1 MPDTPLLDRMDL
13 EKSFGDYKPMALPA
27 DLPNVPHTAPD
38 LPMPTIA
45 GEPYISPLTAL
56 ENSIFS
62 TPDRGG
68 KLMGGSI
75 PRSLAEVTSSRY
87 NNFVPGD
94 YNNEDAYAQGQ
105 GWTSKMVNSVG
116 KGLSLTGTTFLQS
129 TVGLVNGV
137 VQWANTGRAASFYDN
152 DFNRNL
158 DEINKKLEDVL
169 PNYYTDAE
177 KNAAWYSYKKL
188 FTANFFWDGIIKNMG
203 FAAGAALSG
212 GVYTAALKALPLT
225 SRLFSIGKAA
235 EALAATEEGLLAADK
250 VAETYG
256 KVKGLSDKFLSSYKT
271 LNKAGRAVVAGLST
285 TGEAGFEAFH
295 NMNQFRDDKIAEWK
309 ELHNGME
316 PKGQDL
322 AKINSEAE
330 NVGNSSFLLN
340 TGLLSV
346 TNYIQFPKILGST
359 YKAEKGIVN
368 GLTKEIG
375 EVTTDAAGKY
385 AQRAPRF
392 GKVLSTLNKVRPYTF
407 SASEAFEEGAQYAIQ
422 VGTQDYY
429 NKKYKGQH
437 TDWLESLVEGAGKT
451 LTTNEGMENVLIGG
465 LSGALMMAKGKIQEG
480 SEKTKNTAEAIA
492 QFNKFKISDFTK
504 ETSDA
509 VNRGV
514 AIQEDRETALRQGDV
529 LESKDLEKDY
539 IINYLTPRIKFGRFD
554 LVTSDLQQLREL
566 ATSDQGF
573 AQLVGEGKV
582 VPGDTQEAYLK
593 RLTNLESTANN
604 MKSLYQSLNLRYG
617 NSLTKDGKLAY
628 TPEVMDKMLYAA
640 TKIADYDQR
649 IPELTSKLISSNI
662 DVATIADEI
671 LNGNFDN
678 YNKIMADLEGSKRP
692 DKEDLIEALQDVNEL
707 TLRRDKFMDE
717 YDEIKKSPEKY
728 QTKLPENLQN
738 KIDPARKVS
747 TIKTKDGDIDLETGK
762 EYFAGAPMRRSKEG
776 TYFQEFSRFTVLG
789 ETPDGKLII
798 KTISTDPNTPGEVL
812 QVDKTYFEKHQ
823 LGDVASL
830 ESNPNG
836 KFYVESAG
844 QIFKYNLGGGKFVEG
859 TVRYDRKKDRLTFVS
874 LDGTKKFN
882 ITRADFKAKKGFT
895 EGKIVASGQLTARA
909 KAALDEAVS
918 QEEIQSVF
926 DQRDEV
932 LSEVFNNTKNR
943 LEEINK
949 SIEDAKKE
957 MERINESIE
966 NLSMTKS
973 GAKRKAFIGAA
984 KKTLNALQAQYKDV
998 ENLVA
1003 NLEAEKEE
1011 LENVLPYLQEMYDN
1025 RDMLPE
1031 SYSEV
1036 VKDLKEEI
1044 DQLEEM
1050 IDNTN
1055 DAIKQGNSL
1064 LDSIKGAINTALSL
1078 FNDFVKRLGE
1088 ENPKIPLFMKDFQE
1102 RLEKYLGEQGAQQFI
1117 NDRLGFT
1124 DIVSDLQDQIESF
1137 GDELNLPNM
1146 EKRAEK
1152 LTAQL
1157 IELEK
1162 GLNELV
1168 NKSIAKGIVMEAF
1181 QKAAEEYEKKVE
1193 QEKLFVKN
1201 TKLIKK
1207 FLGTADES
1215 VPTEQTDESYEADA
1229 KKDDMAVVTSTT
1241 VPSAEF
1247 SGKDLAPHH
1256 QRANQF
1262 GANIEN
1268 LPNRDNIRGVIVTST
1283 NEETILPGLTE
1294 FLKTQGDQSI
1304 EVDPEQTIAL
1314 VMVEVD
1320 PEDGTVHL
1328 IGVDGQR
1335 LATQDLNAAIFQT
1348 FPLTLTWSNGK
1359 SMFRDS
1365 SENNVVESL
1374 TDQYY
1379 KWREETLKNPPK
1391 TPFEVSASFGIP
1403 EPITYLDDKG
1413 VKQPVV
1419 GATTSVEEAGLI
1431 QSSELLGDPMIK
1443 LSTNEE
1449 VIENGSTRFE
1459 DAIGK
1464 VFLSL
1469 KNAYVKLKNRK
1480 FNKQE
1485 ATNIYNAIFRVA
1497 TNMFENE
1504 EEGIDSTEAQRMLS
1518 YLRSIVYWGTPKDTE
1533 GNLKA
1538 LGYNSVFFDKED
1550 GKGPLKLFISGRGE
1564 NITLT
1569 PSSLRTNKDL
1579 IIDLLQNIYNNVNSR
1594 MVETDWNEPYEEI
1607 LSISED
1613 GKVETRDWP
1622 NYQSFLLSKTLPDE
1636 SGGLSGAQ
1644 RSNDELPLSVE
1655 MRPLEG
1661 EGDVNRQGIYFTIS
1675 HPEDKFEIPKE
1686 ESKKKKVIK
1695 GSKLAEEEEEEEEEE
1710 ETPKKTTKKKAKT
1723 SPGKIKFA
1731 PEGTVVFDG
1740 ETINTFTVGKKKIY
1754 YIADGDALKNK
1765 DLTNGIK
1772 IIFTK
1777 GDAKSIH
1784 EALKDKGLDGAKALF
1799 TMKGNIAKEILP
1811 KLGTSK
1817 TKTKTKTTPFASKK
1831 GKADTGEESFVIGD
1845 EEDEE
1850 DDDTEDSVE
1859 TAEAV
1864 EDVIEDDQD
1873 EVVIIDDE
1881 LQDDLDDMED
1891 DAPFRLAIEER
1902 INAFQGENWAKLES
1916 WLKANFPNVP
1926 VYRVKNIIKAT
1937 NGRQA
1942 WGMLK
1947 DGAIYIY
1954 ENAEVGTA
1962 YHEVFEAVWKM
1973 FSDSKE
1979 RRAVLAEFKAR
1990 KGTFIDRETLREV
2003 AYSDATDKEAK
2014 EQLAEEFR
2022 DYVQEGKIPAKPT
2035 EGKPFIVKLFADLVN
2050 FIKEFFTGNKA
2061 QINTANLFAR
2071 IGSGYY
2077 KQYSPYHSRLSF
2089 AKEGIID
2096 IEDAFANDDSEFS
2109 IANFTGQ
2116 EVHDIMQELTYQTLG
2131 TIVEKNESL
2140 FNVTSKN
2147 KKELYDELRLGLRKT
2162 VTRGYKAAKALV
2174 DAGKVG
2180 KKNAASEMAKS
2191 LAMRASVMND
2201 DIWNSIVEKHQEY
2214 LKKYNI
2220 EFDENDEMQLTDDDN
2235 SGKSDYQEADKI
2247 DHFKKAN
2254 AAIKLLLSTV
2264 PIVEADPT
2272 TPGKTSLVRSSIG
2285 GVTLLPTIEVFVKI
2299 LNNTYNSRNVEDM
2312 LDRIRKMAKNDI
2324 DYRTVYERIT
2334 RRKVDTPGPINL
2346 SNLTKDHDVD
2356 LLNAL
2361 WRSFKKQNPEVKV
2374 HYILDNGDIQI
2385 GDANLA
2391 SATNQAKAD
2400 MVKAIVKKIKG
2411 KNDYFVMDKEKNV
2424 FRGIKGAASR
2434 IRLGSVADRIIFLK
2448 TLGINFNS
2456 ADVVKLSKH
2465 KLEVFKKAV
2474 NGLRDSISQAQ
2485 EIATLSGKVLNINK
2499 RLTQLAEIK
2508 AAIENPEFDSTYFGI
2523 NGERKQTYIGTN
2535 ASSDLYD
2542 ALSQVDNI
2550 KDIPK
2555 LYPHL
2560 AYLLTDSFVQGSV
2573 IMRKMFNPVTGDRI
2587 LGSDELMKPDIVDG
2601 TNDQTRGKKKQSSKL
2616 TYRDRFIQEINLN
2629 LEGYYLNLVP
2639 GDASLEWMMNM
2650 GNHVTQKQLL
2660 SGFGEVNKIFRG
2672 YFLSEVNLAREER
2685 PTAKNRNTK
2694 NLRFFEDILGKELH
2708 DEITSQLPEDKKNR
2722 LQNRAANKKNSDMSP
2737 EELYAAYE
2745 SKINKALQD
2754 FIEEQSESLKITM
2767 MLYGIAIETSEGWNV
2782 EGLDF
2787 ENTEGINSSTLMR
2800 ELNGLTINFMINN
2813 IELHKLLYSD
2823 PYQYSDELKRIK
2835 NFNSPR
2841 QAIMSNSKQ
2850 MNAVMNKV
2858 WNKMY
2863 TDKKDIGYTDFTR
2876 DYFKTATLEDIIGVH
2891 NLPGYTDALYKETD
2905 GSGIIT
2911 MKGNRNFRIR
2921 SGDWTPLEERQY
2933 IYDVAWEKT
2942 FKGKD
2947 LSQKEKEEKGLIL
2960 SQEEQQIYDAG
2971 NPHVKSAYT
2980 PIKPIVSGNKDN
2992 GKPYNDV
2999 MLDKFALYP
3008 LSLRVMMEINKDANA
3023 IKLYDKMQKEDI
3035 DYVIFESGR
3044 KVGADKVNK
3053 VYNDETGNFNNAPYE
3068 GVFKVPFAIMSVQ
3081 AEVPSKDSAV
3091 VRKATQVTKL
3101 ITMDFMEA
3109 GVPVDFMIDEKDF
3122 NKRYKEWYSIQSEEK
3137 RLEESKLYKEIKNN
3151 ESFLKALIEDG
3162 FENLLQ
3168 RFGIKETVD
3177 KDGKPAFEIADF
3189 KKVVKTLKEEMMK
3202 REINDNI
3209 ISALTGFENGD
3220 VVLEATP
3227 AYQQIRNVLYSIAD
3241 QEVISQK
3248 ISGGMKVQIPSTLM
3262 ESNRVKAEMI
3272 KLKDG
3277 KEKLAYTSDVLNF
3290 YSLTEDGKTVN
3301 VCEIMIGRWFDSD
3314 MSDEELLKYLN
3325 ETKEGQRILSGL
3337 GYRIPNQKQNSTDKF
3352 VIKKFLPRE
3361 FGDSVVVPAAFV
3373 HKTGSDFD
3381 IDKLSMYLKN
3391 VFIDKFGKPKM
3402 IEFLTDENSTIEQRY
3417 KRFIQSK
3424 VKEYASIKRDVRES
3438 SLEYQ
3443 QLQEELNNRFDSY
3456 KEKLQETKDQIITP
3470 YSDRLDAI
3478 KTKIEQGQDASQDI
3492 FNQGF
3497 DIFRELPKSVR
3508 QQFFER
3514 NRQLDDLIK
3523 DETIQSFDKTLYF
3536 KAFAQQWKEALK
3548 AEGDYQLTYTDKEGK
3563 EQVETVSSAGTIK
3576 TLNKLMDNYD
3586 FYLTSIGWTKET
3598 IAEFND
3604 NLTRLKDNVE
3614 QYKNLKEGIKI
3625 DALITPNKNLIAEF
3639 NSLFDRTLAETFNL
3653 MSIDEF
3659 KTLSIYK
3666 QNSRKALENGYIESS
3681 EALVSSRENFDQ
3693 LIKPNSAEQLKDLAN
3708 EVVDSLNLT
3717 KFDYSRAGNMLNR
3730 MFMST
3735 LRHAFVTGKYAIG
3748 IAAVN
3753 QTNHS
3758 LNQRQPIY
3766 IDLDRMENVSFQDK
3780 NWLGDGK
3787 LKFFKEDG
3795 TDNFNTITVKDK
3807 VVTTLSMIK
3816 NQAGDFISDI
3826 IAQFIDGYVDISKG
3840 PWIIQLGATP
3850 NVASTFLFLV
3860 KAGVPIRSVVYFMN
3874 QPIIRD
3880 YLRSLENSGYTWV
3893 FNDTQMA
3900 ALLADNKYKV
3910 ADDIVRSITALPT
3923 EDRLKEFL
3931 GQQDFN
3937 IREKAEQQFV
3947 LKEFLKY
3954 AKLAEQMFHVTQGS
3968 NFDTANFNDPYLVF
3982 KKEQQLLKA
3991 QGTIISSVD
4000 ELIENSFLET
4010 LRFNITKMRDA
4021 LSEILKSDKSRVRK
4035 VIQSV
4040 LTPYVDKSDREFVKI
4055 AQKAVADLFDWVVQS
4070 DVTTKSKVR
4079 LNSYIES
4086 ALLNDDNYVRQ
4097 INSFVEKVRNN
4108 KKHPLY
4114 NNQIIK
4120 ILEPILSDRVNGVDN
4135 LKIKSRDNKVYDQNM
4150 IIYGFKELK
4159 DHLGADNQE
4168 LYNKLVTVAVLQ
4180 SGLSRSPISF
4190 TSLLPYEDFKKIY
4203 NEVLSKLET
4212 IPNLEDFY
4220 KLNVFERNNW
4230 NDDELVPHSRA
4241 KLFQSKSDD
4250 WYYNTNMNF
4259 LPNDVQ
4265 YAITK
4270 GKIPQVLTM
4279 SMFTRD
4285 GASDIIVYNWDDE
4298 SFTINERK
4306 EMRRKG
4312 DYSFIKKG
4320 LFKKVY
4326 DEFGEPLIHGADTA
4340 FPSYVYQAIN
4350 AWGDSFRANEFYST
4364 PRKSKIEN
4372 GFIKVKEVTPS
4383 EIIAYF
4389 VGRDGRVSKESD
4401 IANAGT
4407 VISNFAGYVGGFSNA
4422 GKGTVAGDAKD
4433 KAMRKMADGVIVE
4446 VVDKKG
4452 QTSSNTSAT
4461 EVAKNKNLKLE
4472 TKKEGDKFVIAA
4484 AIGNP
4489 TPGFAQVMLARNGEI
4504 RGPLAEMTKKA
4515 IRNANDAGFSFIV
4528 GDMPGVDS
4536 AFIDYLQEIGATF
4549 QIYHAGEKEKDSRI
4563 KVTINKF
4570 NEEDNENIFKC

>member
-1 MPDTPLLDRMDL
+1 MPEIKPVNQKGYITPIVPDFPRITGVPSDVALDPYDL
-13 EKSFGDYKPMALPA
+13 MNMRLANANKPESFTNIEGVELPGTGRYAKIFPGA
-27 DLPNVPHTAPD
+27 D
-38 LPMPTIA
+38 M
-45 GEPYISPLTAL
+45 
-56 ENSIFS
+56 
-62 TPDRGG
+62 
-68 KLMGGSI
+68 
-75 PRSLAEVTSSRY
+75 
-87 NNFVPGD
+87 
-94 YNNEDAYAQGQ
+94 EDIYGRGQ
-105 GWTSKMVNSVG
+105 GWGSKMVNAVG

-129 TVGLVNGV
+129 TAGLVNGV
-137 VQWANTGRAASFYDN
+137 IQSIGDGRAASFYDN
-152 DFNRNL
+152 EFNRTL
-158 DEINKKLEDVL
+158 DEFNKKLEDTL
-169 PNYYTDAE
+169 PNYYTLKE
-177 KNAAWYSYKKL
+177 KNANWYSPDKL
-188 FTANFFWDGIIKNMG
+188 FTANFLWDGIIKNMG

-212 GVYTAALKALPLT
+212 GVFAAGLKALPLT
-225 SRLFSIGKAA
+225 AKLFSVGKAA
-235 EALAATEEGLLAADK
+235 EVLAATEEGLLAADK
-250 VAETYG
+250 VAQTYG
-256 KVKGLSDKFLSSYKT
+256 KIKGLSDKFLSSYKT
-271 LNKAGRAVVAGLST
+271 LNTGGRALVAGLAT
-285 TGEAGFEAFH
+285 TGEAGFEAY
-295 NMNQFRDDKIAEWK
+295 NNLNQFRNEKIQEYKDA
-309 ELHNGME
+309 NGGIAPTGMA
-316 PKGQDL
+316 L
-322 AKINSEAE
+322 ANINNMADS
-330 NVGNSSFLLN
+330 VGNSSFLLN
-340 TGLLSV
+340 TALLSA

-359 YKAEKGIVN
+359 YKAEKGIIN

-375 EVTTDAAGKY
+375 EITTDTAGNYITK
-385 AQRAPRF
+385 APRF
-392 GKVLSTLNKVRPYTF
+392 GKILSTLNKVRPYTF

-429 NKKYKGQH
+429 NKKQKGQYASFA
-437 TDWLESLVEGAGKT
+437 DSLVEGVSKT
-451 LTTNEGMENVLIGG
+451 IGTNEGMENILIGG
-465 LSGALMMAKGKIQEG
+465 LSGALMMAKGKIKEG
-480 SEKTKNTAEAIA
+480 SEKAKNTAEAIA

-504 ETSDA
+504 ETADS
-509 VNRGV
+509 VSRGV
-514 AIQEDRETALRQGDV
+514 AIQEDREATLRQGDV

-539 IINYLTPRIKFGRFD
+539 IINYLTPRIKFGRMD
-554 LVTSDLQQLREL
+554 LVASDIEQLREL
-566 ATSDQGF
+566 AMTDEGF
-573 AQLVGEGKV
+573 AQLQSEGKV
-582 VPGDTQEAYLK
+582 VAGDTREAYVK
-593 RLTNLESTANN
+593 RLANLESTADN

-617 NSLTKDGKLAY
+617 NFLTKDGKPLY
-628 TPEVMDKMLYAA
+628 SSEVMDKMLYAA
-640 TKIADYDQR
+640 TKIADYDER
-649 IPELTSKLISSNI
+649 IPKLISKISDYNALALYQI
-662 DVATIADEI
+662 DIPSIFDEV
-671 LNGNFDN
+671 LSGNTDN
-678 YNKIMADLEGSKRP
+678 YNKIIADVENGVNP
-692 DKEDLIEALQDVNEL
+692 NKEDILEALQDANEL
-707 TLRRDKFMDE
+707 NLRREKFLNE
-717 YDEIKKSPEKY
+717 YNDIKKSPEKY
-728 QTKLPENLQN
+728 KTKEPENLQS
-738 KIDPARKVS
+738 KIDVS
-747 TIKTKDGDIDLETGK
+747 KKISTVKTKDGDFEFETGK
-762 EYFAGAPMRRSKEG
+762 EYFAGAPMRKSKEG
-776 TYFQEFSRFTVLG
+776 TYFQEFSKFTVLG
-789 ETPDGKLII
+789 ETPEGKLII
-798 KTISTDPNTPGEVL
+798 QASSTDPNTPGETYE
-812 QVDKTYFEKHQ
+812 VDKNYFEKHQ
-823 LGDVASL
+823 IGDVASL
-830 ESNPNG
+830 EKNPNG

-844 QIFKYNLGGGKFVEG
+844 QVFTYKLGGGKTVQG
-859 TVRYDRKKDRLTFVS
+859 TIRYDRKKDRLTFVS
-874 LDGTKKFN
+874 TDGKKRFN
-882 ITRADFKAKKGFT
+882 VTRADFVAKKGFT
-895 EGKIVASGQLTARA
+895 EAKIVSSGQLTANAR
-909 KAALDEAVS
+909 AALSEAVS
-918 QEEIQSVF
+918 QEEIQSTF

-932 LSEVFNNTKNR
+932 IAEVVKNSKDR
-943 LEEINK
+943 LDEVNK

-966 NLSMTKS
+966 NLGMTKA
-973 GAKRKAFIGAA
+973 GVKRKAFVGAA

-1003 NLEAEKEE
+1003 NLEDEKEE
-1011 LENVLPYLQEMYDN
+1011 LENTLPYLQEMYDN

-1050 IDNTN
+1050 IGNTD
-1055 DAIKQGNSL
+1055 DAIKQGRSL

-1088 ENPKIPLFMKDFQE
+1088 ENPKIPLFMSDFQE

-1117 NDRLGFT
+1117 DDRSGFT
-1124 DIVSDLQDQIESF
+1124 ELVADLQDQIESF
-1137 GDELNLPNM
+1137 GEELNLPNM
-1146 EKRAEK
+1146 EGRAAK
-1152 LTAQL
+1152 LAAQ
-1157 IELEK
+1157 IKELEK
-1162 GLNELV
+1162 GIDQLV
-1168 NKSIAKGIVMEAF
+1168 NQSIAKGIVMEAF
-1181 QKAAEEYEKKVE
+1181 QKAAEEYEKRIE

-1201 TKLIKK
+1201 TKLIKR
-1207 FLGTADES
+1207 FLGTADTGVINE
-1215 VPTEQTDESYEADA
+1215 PYDESYEPDA
-1229 KKDDMAVVTSTT
+1229 KKDDIAVVTGTT
-1241 VPSAEF
+1241 VPSVEF
-1247 SGKDLAPHH
+1247 SKGELAPHH
-1256 QRANQF
+1256 VRANQF

-1283 NEETILPGLTE
+1283 NEASILPGLTE
-1294 FLKTQGDQSI
+1294 FLKTQGDQDVMV
-1304 EVDPEQTIAL
+1304 EPEKTIAL

-1320 PEDGTVHL
+1320 PEDGSVHL

-1348 FPLTLTWSNGK
+1348 FPLTLVWSNGK
-1359 SMFRDS
+1359 SMFRNSTKD
-1365 SENNVVESL
+1365 NVKDSL
-1374 TDQYY
+1374 TDQYNA
-1379 KWREETLKNPPK
+1379 WREQTLTNPPK
-1391 TPFEVSASFGIP
+1391 SPFEINASFGIP
-1403 EPITYLDDKG
+1403 EPVTYLDDNGIKH
-1413 VKQPVV
+1413 PVL

-1431 QSSELLGDPMIK
+1431 QSSDLLGEPMIK

-1459 DAIGK
+1459 NAIGK

-1469 KNAYVKLKNRK
+1469 KNAYVKLKNR
-1480 FNKQE
+1480 NLTKQE
-1485 ATNIYNAIFRVA
+1485 ATNVYNAILRV
-1497 TNMFENE
+1497 TVNMFDNE

-1533 GNLKA
+1533 GNPKP

-1550 GKGPLKLFISGRGE
+1550 SKGPLKLFISGRGE

-1569 PSSLRTNKDL
+1569 PSSLRANKDQ
-1579 IIDLLQNIYNNVNSR
+1579 IITLLENIYNNVNSR

-1607 LSISED
+1607 LSISEE
-1613 GKVETRDWP
+1613 GAIEKRDWP
-1622 NYQSFLLSKTLPDE
+1622 NYQSYLLSKNLPDE
-1636 SGGLSGAQ
+1636 NGGLTGAQ
-1644 RSNDELPLSVE
+1644 RVNDDIPLSVE
-1655 MRPLEG
+1655 MRPLED
-1661 EGDVNRQGIYFTIS
+1661 ENDVNRKGIYFTIT

-1686 ESKKKKVIK
+1686 TVAKKKIIK
-1695 GSKLAEEEEEEEEEE
+1695 GSKISKEE
-1710 ETPKKTTKKKAKT
+1710 ETEEAPKKEKKKQ

-1740 ETINTFTVGKKKIY
+1740 ETINTFTVGKNKIY
-1754 YIADGDALKNK
+1754 YIANGDALKNK
-1765 DLTNGIK
+1765 DLVNGIQ
-1772 IIFTK
+1772 IIFKK
-1777 GDAKSIH
+1777 GDAKKIH
-1784 EALKDKGLDGAKALF
+1784 DALKNKGLDGAKALF
-1799 TMKGNIAKEILP
+1799 TMKGNIAKAILP
-1811 KLGTSK
+1811 KLSTSK
-1817 TKTKTKTTPFASKK
+1817 TKTKASPFTGKKT
-1831 GKADTGEESFVIGD
+1831 KADTGEESFVISDD
-1845 EEDEE
+1845 EEE
-1850 DDDTEDSVE
+1850 DDDIEDGVT
-1859 TAEAV
+1859 TADAV
-1864 EDVIEDDQD
+1864 EDDVEDGID
-1873 EVVIIDDE
+1873 ETVRTDDDLE
-1881 LQDDLDDMED
+1881 DDLDDMED

-1947 DGAIYIY
+1947 DGAMYIY

-1979 RRAVLAEFKAR
+1979 RRAVLKEFKSR

-2003 AYSDATDKEAK
+2003 DYSDATDKEAK

-2022 DYVQEGKIPAKPT
+2022 DYVQTGKIPAKPT

-2050 FIKEFFTGNKA
+2050 FIKQFFTGKKA

-2077 KQYSPYHSRLSF
+2077 KQYSPYHSKLSF
-2089 AKEGIID
+2089 AKEGVID
-2096 IEDAFANDDSEFS
+2096 IEDAFANDDAEFS

-2116 EVHDIMQELTYQTLG
+2116 EVHDIMQEMTYKTLG
-2131 TIVEKNESL
+2131 DIVGKNESL
-2140 FNVTSKN
+2140 FNITNKN
-2147 KKELYDELRLGLRKT
+2147 KKELYEELRVQLRKT
-2162 VTRGYKAAKALV
+2162 VTRGYKAAKDLV
-2174 DAGKVG
+2174 DAGMD
-2180 KKNAASEMAKS
+2180 KKKAASEMARS
-2191 LAMRASVMND
+2191 LAMRASIMND

-2214 LKKYNI
+2214 LRKYNI
-2220 EFDENDEMQLTDDDN
+2220 EFDENNELQLTDEDN

-2264 PIVEADPT
+2264 PVVEADPT
-2272 TPGKTSLVRSSIG
+2272 TPGKTTLVRSSIG
-2285 GVTLLPTIEVFVKI
+2285 GVTLLPTVEVFVKI
-2299 LNNTYNSRNVEDM
+2299 LNKTYNSRNVEDM
-2312 LDRIRKMAKNDI
+2312 LDRIRQMAKDDI
-2324 DYRTVYERIT
+2324 DYRTIYERIT
-2334 RRKVDTPGPINL
+2334 RRGVDTPGPINL
-2346 SNLTKDHDVD
+2346 SNLTKEHDLD

-2361 WRSFKKQNPEVKV
+2361 WNSFKKQNPEVKI
-2374 HYILDNGDIQI
+2374 HYILENGDIQV

-2411 KNDYFVMDKEKNV
+2411 KNDYFIADKEKNV

-2434 IRLGSVADRIIFLK
+2434 IRLGSIADRIVFLK

-2456 ADVVKLSKH
+2456 SDVVKLSKH

-2523 NGERKQTYIGTN
+2523 NGERKQTFIGVNT
-2535 ASSDLYD
+2535 SSDLYD
-2542 ALSQVDNI
+2542 ALSQVDNLN
-2550 KDIPK
+2550 DIPK

-2560 AYLLTDSFVQGSV
+2560 SYLLTDSFVKGSV
-2573 IMRKMFNPVTGDRI
+2573 ILRKMFNPITGVRI
-2587 LGSDELMKPDIVDG
+2587 PGSDELMRPDIVDG
-2601 TNDQTRGKKKQSSKL
+2601 TIDMPKGKKKQSSKL
-2616 TYRDRFIQEINLN
+2616 TFRDRFIQEINLN

-2639 GDASLEWMMNM
+2639 GDASLEWMMKM
-2650 GNHVTQKQLL
+2650 DNHISQKQLL
-2660 SGFGEVNKIFRG
+2660 SGFGDVNKIFKG

-2685 PTAKNRNTK
+2685 STAKGRNTK

-2708 DEITSQLPEDKKNR
+2708 EEITSQMPIDKKDR
-2722 LQNRAANKKNSDMSP
+2722 LKNKAMNKKTSDMSP

-2745 SKINKALQD
+2745 NKINSALQN
-2754 FIEEQSESLKITM
+2754 FIEQQSESLKTTL
-2767 MLYGIAIETSEGWNV
+2767 MLYGIANQTAEGWNV
-2782 EGLDF
+2782 EGLAFDQTEDIK
-2787 ENTEGINSSTLMR
+2787 ENTLMR

-2813 IELHKLLYSD
+2813 IELHKLIYSD

-2863 TDKKDIGYTDFTR
+2863 ADKKDIGYTDFTR
-2876 DYFKTATLEDIIGVH
+2876 DYFKSTTLEDVLGVH

-2921 SGDWTPLEERQY
+2921 SGDWSPLEDRQY
-2933 IYDVAWEKT
+2933 MYDVAWEKVY
-2942 FKGKD
+2942 KGKD
-2947 LSQKEKEEKGLIL
+2947 LTQKEKEKKGLAL
-2960 SQEEQQIYDAG
+2960 TKEEQDIYDAG

-2992 GKPYNDV
+2992 GKDYNDV

-3008 LSLRVMMEINKDANA
+3008 LSFRVMMEINADANA
-3023 IKLYDKMQKEDI
+3023 IKLYNKMQSEDI
-3035 DYVIFESGR
+3035 DYVTYETGR
-3044 KVGADKVNK
+3044 KVGAEAVNK
-3053 VYNDETGNFNNAPYE
+3053 LYNDETGEFNNAPYE
-3068 GVFKVPFAIMSVQ
+3068 GVFNIPFSIMSIQ
-3081 AEVPSKDSAV
+3081 AEVPSKDIAL

-3109 GVPVDFMIDEKDF
+3109 GVPIDFLTDEKSF
-3122 NKRYKEWYSIQSEEK
+3122 NERYKQWYAIESEDE
-3137 RLEESKLYKEIKNN
+3137 RLEQSKLYKEIKNN
-3151 ESFLKALIEDG
+3151 ENFLRALIEDG
-3162 FENLLQ
+3162 FQNLLN
-3168 RFGIKETVD
+3168 RFGIEEIVD
-3177 KDGKPAFEIADF
+3177 DNGLPAFKIADF

-3262 ESNRVKAEMI
+3262 ESNRVKAEVI
-3272 KLKDG
+3272 KLKNG
-3277 KEKLAYTSDVLNF
+3277 EEKLAYTSDFLDF

-3301 VCEIMIGRWFDSD
+3301 VCEIMIGRWFESD

-3325 ETKEGQRILSGL
+3325 TTDEGKKILSGL
-3337 GYRIPNQKQNSTDKF
+3337 AFRIPNQKQNSTDRF

-3391 VFIDKFGKPKM
+3391 IFTDKFGKPKL
-3402 IEFLTDENSTIEQRY
+3402 IEFLTDANSTLQQRY

-3424 VKEYASIKRDVRES
+3424 VREYGSIKRDVREN

-3443 QLQEELNNRFDSY
+3443 QLQEELNSRFDAY
-3456 KEKLQETKDQIITP
+3456 KEKLQETKDEIITP
-3470 YSDRLDAI
+3470 YSEKLDAI
-3478 KTKIEQGQDASQDI
+3478 KRKIEQGQDASQDI

-3497 DIFRELPKSVR
+3497 DVFRELPKSVR
-3508 QQFFER
+3508 QQFIER
-3514 NRQLDDLIK
+3514 NKQLDSLIK

-3536 KAFAQQWKEALK
+3536 KAFAEQWKAALQE
-3548 AEGDYQLTYTDKEGK
+3548 EGDYELPYTNKEGK
-3563 EQVETVSSAGTIK
+3563 EETEVVSSIGVIR
-3576 TLNKLMDNYD
+3576 TLDKLMDNYD

-3598 IAEFND
+3598 IAEFNE
-3604 NLTRLKDNVE
+3604 NLTKLKDNVE
-3614 QYKNLKEGIKI
+3614 QYKNLKEGIKMTE
-3625 DALITPNKNLIAEF
+3625 LISPNKNIIAEF

-3653 MSIDEF
+3653 MSIEEF
-3659 KTLSIYK
+3659 KNLPIYK
-3666 QNSRKALENGYIESS
+3666 QNSRKALENGYIESC
-3681 EALVSSRENFDQ
+3681 EALVGSRENFEQ
-3693 LIKPNSAEQLKDLAN
+3693 LITPNSADQLKKLSA
-3708 EVVDSLNLT
+3708 EVVEALGLT
-3717 KFDYSRAGNMLNR
+3717 KFDYSAAGNMINR
-3730 MFMST
+3730 MFMSN

-3766 IDLDRMENVSFQDK
+3766 IDLDRMENVSRQDK

-3787 LKFFKEDG
+3787 LKFFKDNGE
-3795 TDNFNTITVKDK
+3795 DNFNTLSVKGRM
-3807 VVTTLSMIK
+3807 VTTLSMIK
-3816 NQAGDFISDI
+3816 NQAGDFISDLI
-3826 IAQFIDGYVDISKG
+3826 SQFIDGYVDIAKG

-3850 NVASTFLFLV
+3850 NVTSTFLFLI
-3860 KAGVPIRSVVYFMN
+3860 KAGVPVKSVVYFMN

-3893 FNDTQMA
+3893 FNDTQVN

-3910 ADDIVRSITALPT
+3910 ADDIVRSITSLPI
-3923 EDRLKEFL
+3923 ESRLQEFL
-3931 GQQDFN
+3931 GKNDFN
-3937 IREKAEQQFV
+3937 LREKAEQQFV
-3947 LKEFLKY
+3947 LREFLKY

-3982 KKEQQLLKA
+3982 KKEQQLIKA

-4000 ELIENSFLET
+4000 ELIDNSFLQT
-4010 LRFNITKMRDA
+4010 LRVNISKMRDA
-4021 LSEILKSDKSRVRK
+4021 LSEILNSDKSRVRK
-4035 VIQSV
+4035 IIQNV
-4040 LTPYVDKSDREFVKI
+4040 LTPYINASDREFVKI

-4070 DVTTKSKVR
+4070 DVTTKANVR

-4097 INSFVEKVRNN
+4097 INDFVEKVRSN
-4108 KKHPLY
+4108 KRHTLY

-4120 ILEPILSDRVNGVDN
+4120 ILEPILSDKVNGVDN
-4135 LKIKSRDNKVYDQNM
+4135 LKIKSRDNKIYDQNM
-4150 IIYGFKELK
+4150 VIYAFKELK
-4159 DHLGADNQE
+4159 NYLSADNQE

-4230 NDDELVPHSRA
+4230 NDDDLIPHARA
-4241 KLFQSKSDD
+4241 KLFQAGSGD

-4259 LPNDVQ
+4259 LPGDIQ
-4265 YAITK
+4265 YAVAK

-4279 SMFTRD
+4279 SMFTRE
-4285 GASDIIVYNWDDE
+4285 GTSDIIVYSWEDE
-4298 SFTINERK
+4298 SISLNERK
-4306 EMRRKG
+4306 EMRKKG

-4320 LFKKVY
+4320 LFKKVK
-4326 DEFGEPLIHGADTA
+4326 DQFGEPLIGGSEA

-4364 PRKSKIEN
+4364 ARKSKIDN
-4372 GFIKVKEVTPS
+4372 GFIKVKEVSPS
-4383 EIIAYF
+4383 DIIAYF
-4389 VGRDGRVSKESD
+4389 IGREGLAKTENENTPQPVSTSVDETSDLINIKGREYEKAAVNEKLLSSL
-4401 IANAGT
+4401 
-4407 VISNFAGYVGGFSNA
+4407 GF
-4422 GKGTVAGDAKD
+4422 
-4433 KAMRKMADGVIVE
+4433 
-4446 VVDKKG
+4446 
-4452 QTSSNTSAT
+4452 
-4461 EVAKNKNLKLE
+4461 
-4472 TKKEGDKFVIAA
+4472 
-4484 AIGNP
+4484 
-4489 TPGFAQVMLARNGEI
+4489 TPI
-4504 RGPLAEMTKKA
+4504 
-4515 IRNANDAGFSFIV
+4515 
-4528 GDMPGVDS
+4528 
-4536 AFIDYLQEIGATF
+4536 EIGK
-4549 QIYHAGEKEKDSRI
+4549 ILKSL
-4563 KVTINKF
+4563 
-4570 NEEDNENIFKC
+4570 C